1 MLMLKIILK
10 IMGLKAQIMRLGYKK
25 NTCDCELRELS
36 SSTEILVVVVLRRV
50 EDMDI
55 LHN

>member
-1 MLMLKIILK
+1 
-10 IMGLKAQIMRLGYKK
+10 MRLGYKK